1 MKKIHQML
9 AYNLGMRDMERKADI
24 FSIGGAKLL
33 EMNTSYAVREHSG
46 ASKESLESDFR
57 MPLTPMKDYAQAVEK
72 YSGASLD
79 AFKNIFNQTMVPM
92 QEAVNVPSLQ
102 NPLVKAIERGFDNP
116 LIVNGQN
123 EAKVLDNAKVAK
135 LEPLK
140 INKDR
145 VRSA

>member
-1 MKKIHQML
+1 MK
-9 AYNLGMRDMERKADI
+9 RKVDE
-24 FSIGGAKLL
+24 FSIGGAKML
-33 EMNTSYAVREHSG
+33 EMNTSEAVREHSG
-46 ASKESLESDFR
+46 ASREALESDFKL
-57 MPLTPMKDYAQAVEK
+57 PLTPMKNYAQAVEK

-79 AFKNIFNQTMVPM
+79 AFKNIFNQPMVPM

-102 NPLVKAIERGFDNP
+102 NPLVEAIEKGYNNP

-140 INKDR
+140 ITKDR
-145 VRSA
+145 ARSA

>member
-1 MKKIHQML
+1 ML

-92 QEAVNVPSLQ
+92 LEAVNVPSLQ
-102 NPLVKAIERGFDNP
+102 NPLVKAIECGFDNP

-140 INKDR
+140 INKDH